1 MGLIERLAAPP
12 TKYRPG
18 RSVMDVWL
26 ESRPEGEQTVI
37 LNAVANPEWGHVAL
51 LKELVSEG
59 APDMSDTAF
68 RAWRRRQ
75 GLA

>member
-1 MGLIERLAAPP
+1 MGLTDRLAAPP
-12 TKYRPG
+12 AKYRPG

-26 ESRPEGEQTVI
+26 ESRPEGEQAII
-37 LNAVANPEWGHVAL
+37 LSAAANSEWGHVAL

-68 RAWRRRQ
+68 RAWRVKR
-75 GLA
+75 GLT

>member
-1 MGLIERLAAPP
+1 MGLIDRLAAPP
-12 TKYRPG
+12 AKYRPG

-26 ESRPEGEQTVI
+26 ESRPEGEQAVI
-37 LNAVANPEWGHVAL
+37 LNAASNPEWGHVAL

-59 APDMSDTAF
+59 APEMSDTAF